1 MLLVGEGKATDK
13 HVISIIV
20 DNKEADLEGSI
31 GNFSEYFG
39 VFSRVSLQA
48 VPKSSKPYLQAGFR
62 TFLQNLSL

>member
-39 VFSRVSLQA
+39 VFSRVSL
-48 VPKSSKPYLQAGFR
+48 
-62 TFLQNLSL
+62 